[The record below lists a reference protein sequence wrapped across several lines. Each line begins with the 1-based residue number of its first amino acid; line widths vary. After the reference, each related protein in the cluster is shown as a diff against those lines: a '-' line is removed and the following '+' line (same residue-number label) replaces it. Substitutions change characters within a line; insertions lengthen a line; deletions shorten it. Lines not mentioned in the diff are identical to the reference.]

1 MFQAWILEWI
11 AISFSIRNHV
21 LKPRTGIISSK
32 EYKQRQVSECQC
44 IEVSLS
50 IRTTEEKLKAA
61 SFYSLKKKKKEFDSC
76 VATGLCDHF
85 RCSKTDHCKE
95 SVNMCGWDAKW
106 QHVTSNL
113 HISLRENSLL
123 FSGYMIS
130 VYFLFNSI
138 FKTDPNDL
146 KWVLLHSLRFPFYQ
160 SVSSKVA
167 QIPGR
172 DFNLFRSLTLCDVWA
187 ISTG

>member
-1 MFQAWILEWI
+1 MYWSVLIHKNHRRKIKGSFIL
-11 AISFSIRNHV
+11 F
-21 LKPRTGIISSK
+21 
-32 EYKQRQVSECQC
+32 
-44 IEVSLS
+44 
-50 IRTTEEKLKAA
+50 
-61 SFYSLKKKKKEFDSC
+61 FKKKKKELDFC

-85 RCSKTDHCKE
+85 RCSKTDHCQE
-95 SVNMCGWDAKW
+95 SVNTCGWDAKW

-113 HISLRENSLL
+113 HISFRENSLL